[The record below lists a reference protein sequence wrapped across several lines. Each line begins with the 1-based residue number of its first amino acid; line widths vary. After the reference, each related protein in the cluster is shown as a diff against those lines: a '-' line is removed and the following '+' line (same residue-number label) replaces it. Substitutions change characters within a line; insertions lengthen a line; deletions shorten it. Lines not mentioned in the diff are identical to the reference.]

1 MERWNENKVLENA
14 TKRLLSNHPF
24 IWEGKSGHQRRTQVN
39 KWWTCEDC
47 ILQNWI
53 IYLQVTGTDILILEN
68 EIPCLSKKLF
78 TLYNVW
84 KYGSSIFVQ
93 SEILYNTVCI
103 QASSNINKKTSSK
116 SITILELWIG
126 ESLIYLCLSNYKN
139 IKKSLSIS
147 DFTSNNLKPAT
158 QFTFRYAILKLW
170 VWCCKIALRSETC
183 ALRAKGDSFILL
195 MSGVST
201 QTSSSSKT
209 SQKGSSFQS
218 WQLKHR

>member
-1 MERWNENKVLENA
+1 MIN
-14 TKRLLSNHPF
+14 SF
-24 IWEGKSGHQRRTQVN
+24 
-39 KWWTCEDC
+39 
-47 ILQNWI
+47 
-53 IYLQVTGTDILILEN
+53 
-68 EIPCLSKKLF
+68 
-78 TLYNVW
+78 
-84 KYGSSIFVQ
+84 
-93 SEILYNTVCI
+93 CI

-139 IKKSLSIS
+139 IKKNPWVSVISLLII
-147 DFTSNNLKPAT
+147 LKPAT

-209 SQKGSSFQS
+209 SQKGSSIQS
-218 WQLKHR
+218 SQLKHR